1 MHLSEFLSIN
11 RGSVK
16 LAQLWRLL
24 GRGDR
29 DKGPERN
36 TIVALEPTPVGPGDE
51 LVKVEVGRTQV
62 RVTVNTPAISG
73 PQSVLPDYFQESLI
87 DGQTQGDTRM
97 ATLLGLF
104 DDRYLSL
111 RRLLDRRSPM
121 AIRFEDQVSA
131 GQEGFQHDAV
141 FFSSLAGISQSSIP
155 PQKLVQYLALLSPRS
170 RGLRGMRDMLSDY
183 LGLQVMVSSVFAEP
197 VILSPQSTTRLGARD
212 GQRNSLGGT
221 LMLGTRSVFYFRRLL
236 AVIYVTSRSQF
247 EMLKRDDTL
256 VREVRELIRIY
267 SRSSVPVR
275 VMVSV
280 LREFLSPPVLSSK
293 PALGFRLGQTT
304 VLDPLRVPKARV
316 TPELVNTGS

>member
-1 MHLSEFLSIN
+1 
-11 RGSVK
+11 
-16 LAQLWRLL
+16 
-24 GRGDR
+24 
-29 DKGPERN
+29 
-36 TIVALEPTPVGPGDE
+36 
-51 LVKVEVGRTQV
+51 
-62 RVTVNTPAISG
+62 
-73 PQSVLPDYFQESLI
+73 
-87 DGQTQGDTRM
+87 
-97 ATLLGLF
+97 
-104 DDRYLSL
+104 
-111 RRLLDRRSPM
+111 
-121 AIRFEDQVSA
+121 
-131 GQEGFQHDAV
+131 
-141 FFSSLAGISQSSIP
+141 
-155 PQKLVQYLALLSPRS
+155 
-170 RGLRGMRDMLSDY
+170 
-183 LGLQVMVSSVFAEP
+183 MVSSVFAEP

-221 LMLGTRSVFYFRRLL
+221 LMLGTRSTFYFRRLL

>member
-1 MHLSEFLSIN
+1 MHLSEFLSSN

-24 GRGDR
+24 GRGEAV
-29 DKGPERN
+29 KGSERN
-36 TIVALEPTPVGPGDE
+36 TVVALEPAPVGPGDE
-51 LVKVEVGRTQV
+51 LVSVEVEQTQV

-87 DGQTQGDTRM
+87 DGKTQGDTRM

-104 DDRYLSL
+104 DDQYLSL
-111 RRLLDRRSPM
+111 RRLLDQRSPM

-131 GQEGFQHDAV
+131 GQKGFQDDAV

-197 VILSPQSTTRLGARD
+197 VILSPETTTRLGARD

-221 LMLGTRSVFYFRRLL
+221 LMLGTRSAFYFRRLL
-236 AVIYVTSRSQF
+236 AVIYVKSRSQF
-247 EMLKRDDTL
+247 EMLKRDDNL
-256 VREVRELIRIY
+256 VTEVRELIRIY

-275 VMVSV
+275 IMVSV
-280 LREFLSPPVLSSK
+280 VREFLSPPVLSSK

-316 TPELVNTGS
+316 TPELLNTNS